1 MPNPL
6 ASFSARVFLWLDA
19 SKDENDTSRQSEGPE
34 ALRRMTDNKLRVYV
48 DVLRRMKGG
57 REPAES
63 DVAIFARVQELREGA
78 AEQK

>member
-1 MPNPL
+1 
-6 ASFSARVFLWLDA
+6 
-19 SKDENDTSRQSEGPE
+19 
-34 ALRRMTDNKLRVYV
+34 MTDNKLRVYV